1 MYYELEGGILFSWYQ
16 ENSGEKMKV
25 KTSTV
30 TQKGQIVIPSKLR
43 RKLGIRQGTQIA
55 FIEEDERLVLQP
67 LTAEYVKSLRGALK
81 GGRSPLKTLF
91 EAEAR
96 PKTLRRIVLDAST
109 ILVLFRD
116 SRGAETVRQL
126 IVSAL
131 HGETQLFMSVINWGE
146 VYYSTW
152 RAKVNRLPKYCSP
165 KFPGCQLK

>member
-91 EAEAR
+91 EER
-96 PKTLRRIVLDAST
+96 K
-109 ILVLFRD
+109 RD
-116 SRGAETVRQL
+116 RKL
-126 IVSAL
+126 
-131 HGETQLFMSVINWGE
+131 
-146 VYYSTW
+146 
-152 RAKVNRLPKYCSP
+152 
-165 KFPGCQLK
+165 

>member
-1 MYYELEGGILFSWYQ
+1 MVYFWLGIR
-16 ENSGEKMKV
+16 NSGEKMKV

-91 EAEAR
+91 DER
-96 PKTLRRIVLDAST
+96 K
-109 ILVLFRD
+109 RD
-116 SRGAETVRQL
+116 RKL
-126 IVSAL
+126 
-131 HGETQLFMSVINWGE
+131 
-146 VYYSTW
+146 
-152 RAKVNRLPKYCSP
+152 
-165 KFPGCQLK
+165 